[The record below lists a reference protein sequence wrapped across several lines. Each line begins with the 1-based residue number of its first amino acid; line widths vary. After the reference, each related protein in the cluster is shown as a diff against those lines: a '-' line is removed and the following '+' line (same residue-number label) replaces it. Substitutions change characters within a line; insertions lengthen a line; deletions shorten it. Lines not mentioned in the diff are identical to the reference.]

1 MNTQTNDIKQILEHI
16 SASSTELLQCLIK
29 EHDALSL
36 NQLEKLVPLSE
47 QKQQLV
53 THLDQLDQQRQAASN
68 QANNNQSSFI
78 EYLNS
83 LNSKLA
89 SYWRSV
95 TRTIEKC
102 QRQNEV
108 NGRLLNR
115 QNSLARETLEIIT
128 GRKLGSEHTYGANGL
143 QTGNA
148 AIVTNIDV

>member
-1 MNTQTNDIKQILEHI
+1 MNAQSNDIKLVLEQIA
-16 SASSTELLQCLIK
+16 ASSTELLQCLIK

-53 THLDQLDQQRQAASN
+53 IRLDQLDQQRQAASN
-68 QANNNQSSFI
+68 QTADNPSSFI
-78 EYLNS
+78 DYLNS
-83 LNSKLA
+83 LDSKLS

-95 TRTIEKC
+95 TKSIEKC

-115 QNSLARETLEIIT
+115 RNSISRETLEIIT
-128 GRKLGSEHTYGANGL
+128 GRKLGNEHTYGADGL
-143 QTGNA
+143 QSGNA
-148 AIVTNIDV
+148 AIVTNVDV

>member
-1 MNTQTNDIKQILEHI
+1 MNTQSNDIKQVLDQIA
-16 SASSTELLQCLIK
+16 ASSTELLQCLIK

-53 THLDQLDQQRQAASN
+53 TRLDQLDQQRQAASN
-68 QANNNQSSFI
+68 QTTDNQSGFI
-78 EYLNS
+78 NYLNS
-83 LNSKLA
+83 LDSKLA

-95 TRTIEKC
+95 TKTIEKC

-115 QNSLARETLEIIT
+115 RNSLTRETLEIYT
-128 GRKLGSEHTYGANGL
+128 GRKLGNEHTYSADGL
-143 QTGNA
+143 QSGNA
-148 AIVTNIDV
+148 SIVTNIEV